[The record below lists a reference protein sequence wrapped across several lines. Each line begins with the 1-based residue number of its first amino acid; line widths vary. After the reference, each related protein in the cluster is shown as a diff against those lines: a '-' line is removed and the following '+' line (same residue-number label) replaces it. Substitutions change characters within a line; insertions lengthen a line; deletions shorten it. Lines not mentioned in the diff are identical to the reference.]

1 MNKIYLLLF
10 LLVLFSCKHETTKQ
24 QNILI
29 NDSIQTIFLPNPT
42 YPKVEN
48 LIDSVKCIQ
57 LETNME
63 CLLANIY
70 KILANNG
77 RFYIIDDRGEAI
89 FIFRNNGE
97 FLFKISNKGRGPK
110 EYLKITDISFDPL
123 TQKLI
128 ASDCFSKKIFVYN
141 PNGILE
147 KVIKVNFDLSY
158 VTGLDSGK
166 FVHMHSH
173 CKEHIKEPILKNF
186 DLQLLDSLGKMTVG
200 IIRNQTPH
208 CINIATPYCTS
219 RTKQGSILYAP
230 NLSDTIYHIT
240 KSGEVRAEY
249 ILQNATSKFKTIQP
263 DLRSKISYNEQNK
276 ILLQLLDKDYL
287 FYNGTLFN
295 SPNILITEFGLHE
308 KRKRLIYYK
317 HNKKSILYDLE
328 NPKGEKILA
337 RISKYII
344 AQQHDTFYS
353 TYAPAMLKLITEM
366 ENIPEKELKK
376 YVTDL
381 DENNNSIIF
390 SFKFKELK

>member
-1 MNKIYLLLF
+1 MNKINLLCF
-10 LLVLFSCKHETTKQ
+10 LLVLLSCKHESPEQ
-24 QNILI
+24 QITLM
-29 NDSIQTIFLPNPT
+29 NDSIQTIFLPDPA
-42 YPKVEN
+42 YPRMEN
-48 LIDSVKCIQ
+48 LIDSVNCIQ

-70 KILANNG
+70 KIEAYHD

-89 FIFRNNGE
+89 FIFNNKGK
-97 FLFKISNKGRGPK
+97 FLFKISHKGRGPK

-141 PNGILE
+141 PNGNLE
-147 KVIKVNFDLSY
+147 KVTKVNFDLSY
-158 VTGLDSGK
+158 ITGLDSGK

-173 CKEHIKEPILKNF
+173 CKEHIKDPILKNF
-186 DLQLLDSLGKMTVG
+186 DLQLLDSLGKMTTG
-200 IIRNQTPH
+200 MIRNQTPH
-208 CINIATPYCTS
+208 CINISTPYCTS
-219 RTKQGSILYAP
+219 RTEQGSILYAP
-230 NLSDTIYHIT
+230 NLSDTIYHIA
-240 KSGEVRAEY
+240 KSGEIRIAY
-249 ILQNATSKFKTIQP
+249 ILQNSTSDFKTIQP

-276 ILLQLLDKDYL
+276 ILLQLLDKNYL

-295 SPNILITEFGLHE
+295 SPDFLITEFGLRE
-308 KRKRLIYYK
+308 KRKRLIYSK

-328 NPKGEKILA
+328 NPKGEKILG

-344 AQQHDTFYS
+344 AQQHNTFYS
-353 TYAPAMLKLITEM
+353 AYAPAMLKLIAEM

-376 YVTDL
+376 YITDL
-381 DENNNSIIF
+381 DENNNSLIF